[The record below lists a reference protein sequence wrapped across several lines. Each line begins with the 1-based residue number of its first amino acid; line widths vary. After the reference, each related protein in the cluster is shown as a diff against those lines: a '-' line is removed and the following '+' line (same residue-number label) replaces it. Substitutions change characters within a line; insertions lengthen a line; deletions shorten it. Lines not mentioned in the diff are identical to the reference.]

1 MQSRPRPTQFAGHRI
16 GRRPPTGRTDRGA
29 GQARSIYRKSTVNQT
44 RRRLLAG
51 APALADAGCAAIANT
66 TTSPSTAV
74 ASAAATVNA
83 GASSLWGIALGI
95 GQEALTVLDVAD
107 PPLAAAVNGIIALGT
122 SALTVVQSATSSA
135 TQVARRIGRPR
146 DACQQPDPA
155 NRASDHGDAPT
166 RGPEGPS
173 AAVRRSDVSLQRV
186 RGTASRCKPAA
197 AAKSVPRNACR

>member
-1 MQSRPRPTQFAGHRI
+1 M
-16 GRRPPTGRTDRGA
+16 
-29 GQARSIYRKSTVNQT
+29 NQT

-51 APALADAGCAAIANT
+51 APALAVAGCAAIANT

-135 TQVARRIGRPR
+135 TQVASASADLVTHASNLILQTAQAITVTPN
-146 DACQQPDPA
+146 PPA
-155 NRASDHGDAPT
+155 
-166 RGPEGPS
+166 
-173 AAVRRSDVSLQRV
+173 
-186 RGTASRCKPAA
+186 
-197 AAKSVPRNACR
+197 